1 MEDRI
6 TKFEQLGKEKKIEY
20 LLNSFT
26 PEEHIRMLYIPLIL
40 AKATFKYL
48 ENTIQYSVEHKL
60 PNKKEIRRIRE
71 IKQEFEREHI
81 QTYTF
86 EDRRQIDS
94 QVDVFF
100 SETNLDIQIL
110 WYTVNREFLKRY
122 PHLDDEYTFL
132 SNVYT
137 TITFIEYI
145 NDYETKSNARINKRL
160 ANATSLGIF
169 NTPITCK
176 NRHLAEISKILHNM
190 IAKYHIDKT
199 YMIELAMKVI
209 GRKINDC
216 VITYEK

>member
-1 MEDRI
+1 MKDKI
-6 TKFEQLGKEKKIEY
+6 PQFEEYQRQRKIEY
-20 LLNSFT
+20 LLKSFT

-40 AKATFKYL
+40 AKATFRYL
-48 ENTIQYSVEHKL
+48 ENTLQYCTEHKL
-60 PNKKEIRRIRE
+60 PYKKEIRRIRE
-71 IKQEFEREHI
+71 VRQEFERN
-81 QTYTF
+81 QVQSYTF
-86 EDRRQIDS
+86 EDRQQIDS

-110 WYTVNREFLKRY
+110 WYSVNREFLKRY

-160 ANATSLGIF
+160 ANTTSLGIF

-176 NRHLAEISKILHNM
+176 NKHLAEISKILHNM

-199 YMIELAMKVI
+199 YMIELAMKMI

>member
-1 MEDRI
+1 MFTFQIRFFDFCVTFWVYHYSCKKRCGIKAPTSRI
-6 TKFEQLGKEKKIEY
+6 NKSLFA
-20 LLNSFT
+20 N
-26 PEEHIRMLYIPLIL
+26 HIKTNLY
-40 AKATFKYL
+40 
-48 ENTIQYSVEHKL
+48 KL
-60 PNKKEIRRIRE
+60 PYKKEIRRIRE
-71 IKQEFEREHI
+71 VRQEFERN
-81 QTYTF
+81 QVQSYTF
-86 EDRRQIDS
+86 EDRQQIDS

-110 WYTVNREFLKRY
+110 WYSVNREFLKRY

-160 ANATSLGIF
+160 ANTTSLGIF

-176 NRHLAEISKILHNM
+176 NKHLAEISKILHNM
-190 IAKYHIDKT
+190 IAKYQIDKT